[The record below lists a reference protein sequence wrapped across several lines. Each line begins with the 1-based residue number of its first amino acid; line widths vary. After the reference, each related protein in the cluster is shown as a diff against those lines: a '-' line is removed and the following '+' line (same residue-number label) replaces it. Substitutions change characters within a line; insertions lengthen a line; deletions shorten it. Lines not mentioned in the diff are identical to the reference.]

1 MLEIN
6 SSRIHT
12 LVANLIANFESE
24 VKVRSPTGSIMAKK
38 KTDYDLPKWAVPIW
52 EEMGSPSLADIAS
65 VHNGD
70 LLERRHGLR
79 KDDLVEILLDA
90 RAFKEGDDIMI
101 KGRLLSS
108 GKTSIEVLTDTGKT
122 VYVARD
128 VIVKITLIA
137 HTRPAYID
145 DKELLA
151 FERADMKRR
160 SSLHEKVEKEVK
172 GRQDDSHLWG

>member
-1 MLEIN
+1 MIYY
-6 SSRIHT
+6 
-12 LVANLIANFESE
+12 FESE
-24 VKVRSPTGSIMAKK
+24 VKVRSPLGHLMANKK
-38 KTDYDLPKWAVPIW
+38 KDSSLPDWAIPIW

-65 VHNGD
+65 IHNGD

-90 RAFKEGDDIMI
+90 RAFKEGDDTII

-108 GKTSIEVLTDTGKT
+108 GKTSIEILTDEGST
-122 VYVARD
+122 VYIARD

-151 FERADMKRR
+151 FEREDMKRR